1 MCKYHSLNQEFEQ
14 IKQKLVYCLA
24 VASTAKMLLEVEN
37 TEMELKIQTH
47 YSAVHSAVLAS
58 SGMDPKGI
66 AIGK

>member
-14 IKQKLVYCLA
+14 IKQKLVYFLA

-47 YSAVHSAVLAS
+47 YSAVLAS